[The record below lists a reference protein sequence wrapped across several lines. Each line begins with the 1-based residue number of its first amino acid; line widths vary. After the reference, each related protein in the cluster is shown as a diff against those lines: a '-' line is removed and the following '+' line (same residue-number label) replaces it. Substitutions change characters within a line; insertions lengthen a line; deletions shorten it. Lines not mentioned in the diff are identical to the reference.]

1 MAPKS
6 LLRHKEA
13 VSPLEE
19 LVSGHFREMLQDP
32 EPPEHARRLVLCSGK
47 VFYDL
52 LAARRER
59 EIRDVAIVRIEQFY
73 PFNQELFGEAVA
85 PFSDVED
92 VLWVQEE
99 TRNRGAWSYMSPILR
114 DAFPEREPLYVG
126 RAPSASPATGSMRVH
141 REEQEQIIHQA
152 LVSGPT
158 SAR

>member
-13 VSPLEE
+13 VSPVEE

-32 EPPEHARRLVLCSGK
+32 QPPERARRLVLCSGK
-47 VFYDL
+47 VFFDL
-52 LAARRER
+52 LAARSEQD
-59 EIRDVAIVRIEQFY
+59 IRDVAIVRIEQFY
-73 PFNQELFGEAVA
+73 PFNQELFDEVVA
-85 PFSDVED
+85 PYSDADD

-114 DAFPEREPLYVG
+114 DAFPGRELRYVG

-141 REEQEQIIHQA
+141 REEQEKIINQA
-152 LVSGPT
+152 FEGGPV